1 MGEVQTG
8 LTHVEVS
15 NTTGKEEMT
24 KNKFVEDACHDEN
37 RRNLSQTSKTSLVY
51 SQLAHEIW
59 FNYTSESCQQILQG
73 HYNATPDTDEYTND
87 YLKHLIRSPNIIEPP
102 QATVPTK
109 IFQ

>member
-1 MGEVQTG
+1 MTREDQLISGRRLHRAMGEVQTG

-51 SQLAHEIW
+51 SQLAHEI
-59 FNYTSESCQQILQG
+59 
-73 HYNATPDTDEYTND
+73 
-87 YLKHLIRSPNIIEPP
+87 
-102 QATVPTK
+102 
-109 IFQ
+109 